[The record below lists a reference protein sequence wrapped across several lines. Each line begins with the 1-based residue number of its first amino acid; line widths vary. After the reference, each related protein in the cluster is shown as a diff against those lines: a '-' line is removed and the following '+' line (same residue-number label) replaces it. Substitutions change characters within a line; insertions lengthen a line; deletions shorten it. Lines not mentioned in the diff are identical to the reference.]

1 MHKRKSEGDFK
12 MKQFSA
18 YVVDHLDG
26 EEYSPKFEEGKTYRM
41 GVENEIVNG
50 VCVVATTTI
59 AGINGR
65 TAIFRIESSKTKNPV
80 YVAGRV
86 RTNDG
91 VEYINDDRLAV
102 AAAPGIFDDDF
113 EEFIGN
119 LDDIED

>member
-1 MHKRKSEGDFK
+1 

-18 YVVDHLDG
+18 YVEDHLDG

-41 GVENEIVNG
+41 GIENEIVNG

-65 TAIFRIESSKTKNPV
+65 AAIFRIENSKTKNPV
-80 YVAGRV
+80 YIAGRV

-102 AAAPGIFDDDF
+102 AAAPGIYDEDF

>member
-1 MHKRKSEGDFK
+1 

-18 YVVDHLDG
+18 YVEDHLDG

-59 AGINGR
+59 AGKQFYVR
-65 TAIFRIESSKTKNPV
+65 TAIFRIKKSGTKNPV

-86 RTNDG
+86 RANDG
-91 VEYINDDRLAV
+91 VEYINDDGLAV

-113 EEFIGN
+113 EEFLGN
-119 LDDIED
+119 LDDIEE

>member
-1 MHKRKSEGDFK
+1 

-18 YVVDHLDG
+18 YVEDHLDG

-41 GVENEIVNG
+41 GIENEIVNG

-65 TAIFRIESSKTKNPV
+65 TAIFKIKSSKTKNPV
-80 YVAGRV
+80 YVAGRI
-86 RTNDG
+86 RKNNG
-91 VEYINDDRLAV
+91 IEYIDDDIQGLAV
-102 AAAPGIFDDDF
+102 AAKPGIFDDDF

-119 LDDIED
+119 PDDIKD

>member
-1 MHKRKSEGDFK
+1 

-18 YVVDHLDG
+18 YVEDQNLDG

-41 GVENEIVNG
+41 GIENEIVTG
-50 VCVVATTTI
+50 VCVVATTAI
-59 AGINGR
+59 AGVNGR

-91 VEYINDDRLAV
+91 VEYIDDDRLAV
-102 AAAPGIFDDDF
+102 AAAPGIYDEDF

>member
-41 GVENEIVNG
+41 GIENEIVDG
-50 VCVVATTTI
+50 VCVVATTAI
-59 AGINGR
+59 AGANVR

-80 YVAGRV
+80 YVAGCV

>member
-1 MHKRKSEGDFK
+1 

-18 YVVDHLDG
+18 YVEDQNLDG
-26 EEYSPKFEEGKTYRM
+26 GEYSPKFEEGKTYRM
-41 GVENEIVNG
+41 GIENEIVNG

-65 TAIFRIESSKTKNPV
+65 TAIFRIENSKTKKPV

-91 VEYINDDRLAV
+91 VEYIDDDRLAV
-102 AAAPGIFDDDF
+102 AAAPGIYDEDF

-119 LDDIED
+119 LDEIED

>member
-1 MHKRKSEGDFK
+1 

-18 YVVDHLDG
+18 YVEDHLDG

-41 GVENEIVNG
+41 GIENEIVNG
-50 VCVVATTTI
+50 VCVVATTAI

-65 TAIFRIESSKTKNPV
+65 AAIFRIKSSKAKNPV